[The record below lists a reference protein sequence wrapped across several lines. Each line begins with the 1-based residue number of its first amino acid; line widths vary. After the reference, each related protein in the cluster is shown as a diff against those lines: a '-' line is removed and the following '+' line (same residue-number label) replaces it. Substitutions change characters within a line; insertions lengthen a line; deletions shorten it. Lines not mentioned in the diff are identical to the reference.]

1 MKQMLEQRR
10 AEEGGLLSQKER
22 EYEQEQ
28 EREQEQEPDSES
40 RLLGPIACETLTK

>member
-28 EREQEQEPDSES
+28 EQEQEPDSES

>member
-28 EREQEQEPDSES
+28 EQEPDSES